1 MVTTEKVGFDWVT
14 TDSDIQKHLG
24 RIRGFLSLSQA
35 KPEVGAQTKADQK
48 GKKCI
53 CITKCVDVVIC
64 ILLKATLLCS
74 NIIIMLGT
82 SHLNAFSIDTLCPHL
97 NETKVL
103 QISSFKMWHSCQS
116 VWFFVIWHT
125 VCYMNLL
132 HILLSTFITYL
143 ILMYAII
150 VTVISVYITKM
161 EAKLFLQ
168 AKNLLLTA
176 KKQCILGV
184 QHAFLSFNPIK
195 VGEGSSGPRSHGR
208 VFWPRNHMK

>member
-1 MVTTEKVGFDWVT
+1 
-14 TDSDIQKHLG
+14 
-24 RIRGFLSLSQA
+24 
-35 KPEVGAQTKADQK
+35 
-48 GKKCI
+48 
-53 CITKCVDVVIC
+53 
-64 ILLKATLLCS
+64 
-74 NIIIMLGT
+74 MLGT
-82 SHLNAFSIDTLCPHL
+82 LHLNAFSIDTLCPHL

-125 VCYMNLL
+125 VCYMNLW

-168 AKNLLLTA
+168 ATNLLLTA

-184 QHAFLSFNPIK
+184 QHAIKVLTLLRLGRGLQDPGRMGASFDPGTTWNRNMLKIKVDSLQEWSQDKTNLSFGPILVTFSDANLIK
-195 VGEGSSGPRSHGR
+195 LNCPEDPPPPPPPPPLSLISIPNLNR
-208 VFWPRNHMK
+208 VKSQE